1 VSSFGRHAARE
12 RGPRLWPRALL
23 FVGLLALLQVAVLFP
38 ILPSRLHVHE
48 GDIASGTITAP
59 RAFSYNSDVLRK
71 QLQDQAISAVPQAYA
86 YDVAVKNRQLAALTD
101 LTNAIS
107 NTRIDTTLSYQQKVD
122 ALSSRVPGL
131 TAEQANEILAF
142 SSDDWNTAVQETQR
156 LLGTVL
162 EDGFVGSDVAPRRAS
177 LPNRVRAGI
186 TTQQGD
192 VAVALV
198 RNLIVPTESIDQ
210 AGMQKAQ
217 DQAAA
222 AVPLQGVTFARGQVI
237 VRDGDAIDA
246 AKLEAL
252 QNAGLLT
259 ARLRYSD
266 LGAVLVIVAIVAC
279 VLAGYLAAFEK
290 RALESW
296 RQGLLLSLI
305 LGGLVLAAKV
315 YMPLVLPDN
324 HRQFMQFAFPAA
336 AAPLLAASLFDAGLG
351 VAVAAIAALM
361 TTFTDLY
368 LSDISGVVGLSA
380 LQPLEMATAFTLA
393 GIAAVLVVRRAER
406 LNRFLLA
413 GGAVALVTT
422 ATLFGFWLLD
432 PGRTTRDAG
441 WLLLAGAVNGVASSL
456 LTVGTF
462 VLLGS
467 VFNISTRLQLMEL
480 AQLNAPLLK
489 RLQEEAPGTFH
500 HSILVGNLGE
510 RAADQIGADALLVRV
525 GCDYHDIGKL
535 SRPGF
540 FVENQFG
547 GGNPHEAIDPL
558 ASNRIIQEH
567 VRYGDELARRVRLP
581 EPVRAFTT
589 EHHGTRLVAFF
600 YRKAAESDPEI
611 DPGIFAYP
619 GPRPRTRETAIAMLA
634 DSTEA
639 IVRSSRDH
647 SHERIDA
654 LVEGVIA
661 ERLAEGQFD
670 ECDLTLKDLRT
681 IAESFKATLRA
692 MYHARIEYPAPTET
706 EKRRRG
712 LRVRLGAMAQADEA
726 SEPEVRAPEVVAEP
740 PAAAVPRPAHGAHA
754 EAAAIRP
761 GKAASNSVNHP
772 SRADA
777 EPQPLTLGAP
787 DDER

>member
-1 VSSFGRHAARE
+1 MSSFGRHAARA
-12 RGPRLWPRALL
+12 RGPRLIPRSAL
-23 FVGLLALLQVAVLFP
+23 FVGALALLLITILFP

-48 GDIASGTITAP
+48 GDIASETISAP

-71 QLQDQAISAVPQAYA
+71 QLQAQAVSAVPQAYA
-86 YDVAVKNRQLAALTD
+86 YDVSVKNAQLAQLSDLINALT
-101 LTNAIS
+101 T
-107 NTRIDTTLSYQQKVD
+107 TRNDTTLSAQQKFD
-122 ALSSRVPGL
+122 AITSRVPGI
-131 TAEQANEILAF
+131 TAEQANEIANF
-142 SSDDWNTAVQETQR
+142 SADDWNAATTEAQR

-162 EDGFVGSDVAPRRAS
+162 EDGFVSSDVQSRRAS
-177 LPNRVRAGI
+177 LPNRLRTGI
-186 TTQQGD
+186 TAQQGD
-192 VAVALV
+192 IAVALD
-198 RNLIVPTESIDQ
+198 RNMIVPTEDVDQ
-210 AGMQKAQ
+210 AATQKAQ

-222 AVPLQGVTFARGQVI
+222 AVPPQRVSFARGQVI

-252 QNAGLLT
+252 QNAGLLS
-259 ARLRYSD
+259 AHLRYSD
-266 LGAVLVIVAIVAC
+266 LGAVAIIALVVAG
-279 VLAGYLAAFEK
+279 VLAVYLGAFE
-290 RALESW
+290 RRPLQSW
-296 RQGLLLSLI
+296 RQGLLLTLI
-305 LGGLVLAAKV
+305 LAGVVLAAKI

-351 VAVAAIAALM
+351 IVVAALAALL
-361 TTFTDLY
+361 TTFTALY
-368 LSDISGVVGLSA
+368 LSDVSGVVGLSA
-380 LQPLEMATAFTLA
+380 LQPLEMAAAFTLA
-393 GIAAVLVVRRAER
+393 GIAGVLVVRRAER

-413 GGAVALVTT
+413 GVAVAVVTS
-422 ATLFGFWLLD
+422 ATLYGFWLLD
-432 PGRTTRDAG
+432 QGRTPGDAG
-441 WLLLAGAVNGVASSL
+441 WLALAGVVNGVASSL

-510 RAADQIGADALLVRV
+510 RAADLIGADALLVRV
-525 GCDYHDIGKL
+525 GCYYHDIGKL

-540 FVENQFG
+540 FVENQLG
-547 GGNPHEAIDPL
+547 GGNPHETIEPL
-558 ASNRIIQEH
+558 VSNRIIQEH
-567 VRYGDELARRVRLP
+567 VRYGDELARRSRLP
-581 EPVRAFTT
+581 EAVRAFTT

-600 YRKAAESDPEI
+600 YRKAAESEPDI
-611 DPGIFAYP
+611 DPNIFSYP
-619 GPRPRTRETAIAMLA
+619 GPRPQTRETAIAMLA

-670 ECDLTLKDLRT
+670 ECELTLKDLRT

-692 MYHARIEYPAPTET
+692 MYHARIEYPAPTEN

-712 LRVRLGAMAQADEA
+712 LRARLAAPITDEA
-726 SEPEVRAPEVVAEP
+726 AAQPPMPLPAPNGASND
-740 PAAAVPRPAHGAHA
+740 AHA
-754 EAAAIRP
+754 EHAAAEGDVSP
-761 GKAASNSVNHP
+761 EAESEAPLAAASP
-772 SRADA
+772 TPR
-777 EPQPLTLGAP
+777 PRP
-787 DDER
+787 

>member
-1 VSSFGRHAARE
+1 MS
-12 RGPRLWPRALL
+12 PRAAS
-23 FVGLLALLQVAVLFP
+23 FVGVLALLLITILFP
-38 ILPSRLHVHE
+38 ILPSRLHVRE
-48 GDIASGTITAP
+48 GEIASETISAP
-59 RAFSYNSDVLRK
+59 RAFSYNSDVVRK
-71 QLQDQAISAVPQAYA
+71 QLQAQAVSAVPQAYA
-86 YDVAVKNRQLAALTD
+86 YDVSVKNAQLAQLNDLINALT
-101 LTNAIS
+101 T
-107 NTRIDTTLSYQQKVD
+107 TRNDPSLAYQQKID
-122 ALSSRVPGL
+122 AITSRVPGI
-131 TAEQANEILAF
+131 TAEQANEIATF
-142 SSDDWNTAVQETQR
+142 NADDWAAATQEAPR

-162 EDGFVGSDVAPRRAS
+162 EDGFVASDVQARRAS
-177 LPNRVRAGI
+177 LPNRLRTGI
-186 TTQQGD
+186 TAQQGD
-192 VAVALV
+192 VAVALD
-198 RNLIVPTESIDQ
+198 RNLIVPTEDVDQ
-210 AGMQKAQ
+210 AATQKAQ
-217 DQAAA
+217 DQASA
-222 AVPLQGVTFARGQVI
+222 AVPPQRVTFARGQVI

-252 QNAGLLT
+252 QNAGLLS

-266 LGAVLVIVAIVAC
+266 LSAVAIIAVVIAG
-279 VLAGYLAAFEK
+279 VLAGYLIAFE
-290 RALESW
+290 RRPLQSW
-296 RQGLLLSLI
+296 RQGLLLALI
-305 LGGLVLAAKV
+305 LAGLVLAAKI

-351 VAVAAIAALM
+351 VVVAAVAALL
-361 TTFTDLY
+361 TTFTALY

-380 LQPLEMATAFTLA
+380 LQPLEMAAAFTLA
-393 GIAAVLVVRRAER
+393 GIAGVLVVRRAER

-413 GGAVALVTT
+413 GVAVAIVTT

-432 PGRTTRDAG
+432 QGRSPSDAG
-441 WLLLAGAVNGVASSL
+441 WMALAGVVNGVASSL

-510 RAADQIGADALLVRV
+510 RAADLIGADALLVRV
-525 GCDYHDIGKL
+525 GCYYHDIGKL

-540 FVENQFG
+540 FVENQLG
-547 GGNPHEAIDPL
+547 GGNPHETIEPL
-558 ASNRIIQEH
+558 VSNRIIQEH
-567 VRYGDELARRVRLP
+567 VRYGDELARRARLP
-581 EPVRAFTT
+581 DTVRAFIT

-611 DPGIFAYP
+611 DPNIFSYS
-619 GPRPRTRETAIAMLA
+619 GPRPQTRETAIAMLA

-692 MYHARIEYPAPTET
+692 MYHARIEYPAPTEN

-712 LRVRLGAMAQADEA
+712 LRGRAAVQAADEPIA
-726 SEPEVRAPEVVAEP
+726 EPLMVPLPAPNEAAGDAHPEDESRDSEPAPPDAADEPVVAASP
-740 PAAAVPRPAHGAHA
+740 NPR
-754 EAAAIRP
+754 
-761 GKAASNSVNHP
+761 
-772 SRADA
+772 
-777 EPQPLTLGAP
+777 TLP
-787 DDER
+787 